1 MAGGSFNMLRKS
13 IIPTVYFPAVLL
25 LFCIGCG
32 EKQVPKEKDIV
43 QQTELMDDR
52 IRTNVRQ
59 VLDFAS
65 INTGRINDSI
75 LLQQYTLIQ
84 PLYNKNDFAPFW
96 STDGVWLREADS
108 LIAFIKDS
116 KHYGLFPTDYHF
128 RALSAIRERLITD
141 TLAQKDAVVWT
152 RADLMMTDAFMILA
166 KHLKQGRLE
175 YDSITL
181 RRDTL
186 LPVDFYTRVFELFR
200 NTKNASF
207 VFRQIEPKH
216 EQYTGLKKALAG
228 FLDTTEFRRTTW
240 LTYPYKDSL
249 AFYRTLQMRLF
260 EENLLMSATTP
271 PDTATLRGALRKF
284 QASKNL
290 KITGRINEATVSALN
305 NTEWEQFK
313 KIAINLDRFKLLPDS
328 LPPVYVWVN
337 IPSYYLR
344 LIDTDSVVLTSRVIV
359 GASKTRTP
367 VLNSD
372 IANFITYPQWTVPY
386 SIIFKEMLPQIQK
399 DTTYLDRQNLIVVDK
414 DDNIIDPDSVN
425 WSKLNK
431 KYFPYLL
438 KQRQGDDNSLGVL
451 KFNFRN
457 KYAVYLHDTNARW
470 LFSKT
475 NRALSHGCV
484 RVQEWQKLAHYL
496 VRNDTVRYHQ
506 DTLRSWIN
514 RQEKHIVAG
523 FPKVPIYIRYFT
535 AEGKDG
541 KIRFYDD
548 IYGEDRILRQKY
560 FAQKSIN

>member
-1 MAGGSFNMLRKS
+1 MLRKS
-13 IIPTVYFPAVLL
+13 IIPTIYFPAILVLL
-25 LFCIGCG
+25 LASCG
-32 EKQVPKEKDIV
+32 EKPVPKEKDIV

-52 IRTNVRQ
+52 IRANARQ
-59 VLDFAS
+59 ILDYAR
-65 INTGRINDSI
+65 INNGRINDSI
-75 LLQQYTLIQ
+75 LLQEYTLIE
-84 PLYNKNDFAPFW
+84 PLYNKNDFSPFW
-96 STDGVWLREADS
+96 SADGVWHREADS
-108 LIAFIKDS
+108 LFAFIRDCKT
-116 KHYGLFPTDYHF
+116 YGLFPNDYHF
-128 RALSAIRERLITD
+128 HALSGIRERVISD
-141 TLAQKDAVVWT
+141 SLAQKDAVVWT
-152 RADLMMTDAFMILA
+152 RADLMFTDAFMLIA
-166 KHLKQGRLE
+166 KHLKKGRLDF
-175 YDSITL
+175 DSTTL
-181 RRDTL
+181 RRDTI
-186 LPVDFYTRVFELFR
+186 LPVDFYTRAFELFR

-216 EQYTGLKKALAG
+216 ELYTGLRKALSA

-240 LTYPYKDSL
+240 LDYPYKDSL
-249 AFYRTLQMRLF
+249 TFYRALQMRLF

-290 KITGRINEATVSALN
+290 KVTGRVNEPTVSSLN

-313 KIAINLDRFKLLPDS
+313 KIAINLDRLKLLPDT

-337 IPSYYLR
+337 IPSYNLK
-344 LIDTDSVVLTSRVIV
+344 LVDTDSVVLTSRVIV
-359 GASKTRTP
+359 GTTKTRTP

-399 DTTYLDRQNLIVVDK
+399 DTNYLKRQNLIVVDK
-414 DDNIIDPDSVN
+414 DDNIISPDSVN
-425 WSKLNK
+425 WNKLNK

-470 LFSKT
+470 LFGKS

-506 DTLRSWIN
+506 DTLRNWIN

-523 FPKVPIYIRYFT
+523 FPKVPIFIRYFT